1 MFSMPA
7 ESDLVESFVFD
18 QGWIQIPLLACLFDF
33 AIWNEWFMEVS
44 YYDVI

>member
-1 MFSMPA
+1 MFSMPV